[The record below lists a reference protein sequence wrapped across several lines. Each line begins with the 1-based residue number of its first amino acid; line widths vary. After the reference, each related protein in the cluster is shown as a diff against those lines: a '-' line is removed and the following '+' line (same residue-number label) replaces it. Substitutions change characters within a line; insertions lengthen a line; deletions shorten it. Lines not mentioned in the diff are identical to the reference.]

1 MTALGL
7 TRGGRTVVT
16 IVAVLGGALAVA
28 DDAIPRHGS
37 EADLEPNIAAAVLA
51 ATVALLV
58 FVALADAAFRG
69 ARWAARAVANR
80 RS

>member
-7 TRGGRTVVT
+7 TRGGRTVFT
-16 IVAVLGGALAVA
+16 IVAVLGVALAVA
-28 DDAIPRHGS
+28 DDVIPRHGS

-51 ATVALLV
+51 GTVALLV
-58 FVALADAAFRG
+58 VVALADAAFRG
-69 ARWAARAVANR
+69 ARRAARAVASR